1 VEPEV
6 IFDLREVSFA
16 YPGMPPALRHVS
28 LQVRRGESVALLGA
42 NASGKSTLLQLLDG
56 LQFPTQGTI
65 EAFGEPLTEATLQR
79 AAFTRLFRQRVGMMF
94 QHSEVQLF
102 CATVEEELAFAPL
115 QLRLPPED
123 VQRRVEDMLE
133 LLEIAPLRDRSP
145 QTLSG
150 GERKRVALGG
160 LLTASPQVLLLD
172 EPTSGLDPR
181 SQQWLLELLAQ
192 LRAAGLTVIAA
203 SHDLELAAEIA
214 DRGIVLSEQHEVVAD
229 GPVREIVGDLDLLL
243 RVNLI
248 HAHAHAHGTVRHV
261 HPHLHGLWHEHEHGN
276 GEPHSHTE
284 S

>member
-1 VEPEV
+1 MEPEV

-16 YPGMPPALRHVS
+16 YPGMAPVLRNLS

-56 LQFPTQGTI
+56 LQFPTAGTI
-65 EAFGEPLTEATLQR
+65 QAFGEPLTEAALERTDFAR
-79 AAFTRLFRQRVGMMF
+79 PFRQRVGMMF

-115 QLRLPPED
+115 QLRMEAEE
-123 VQRRVEDMLE
+123 VQRRVEDTLE
-133 LLEIAPLRDRSP
+133 LLEIAHLRDRSP

-150 GERKRVALGG
+150 GEQRRVALGG

-181 SQQWLLELLAQ
+181 SQQWLLELLTQ

-214 DRGIVLSEQHEVVAD
+214 DRGVVLSEQHEIVAS
-229 GPVREIVGDLDLLL
+229 GPVGEIVKDLDLLL

-261 HPHLHGLWHEHEHGN
+261 HPHLHGLWHEHEHGI
-276 GEPHSHTE
+276 SRDT
-284 S
+284 

>member
-6 IFDLREVSFA
+6 IFDLRDVSFA
-16 YPGMPPALRHVS
+16 YPGMAPALCDVT

-65 EAFGEPLTEATLQR
+65 EAFGLPLTEDALQR
-79 AAFTRLFRQRVGMMF
+79 PDFTRLFRQRVGMMF

-115 QLRLPPED
+115 QLRLGAEE
-123 VQRRVEDMLE
+123 VQRRVEDTLE

-192 LRAAGLTVIAA
+192 LREAGLTVIAA

-229 GPVREIVGDLDLLL
+229 GPVREIVRDLDLLL
-243 RVNLI
+243 QVNLI

-276 GEPHSHTE
+276 GEPHSHA
-284 S
+284 